1 MANEYILHPMTPYII
16 QPCQVIGKAE
26 YDIVVRENNEL
37 KSTISILNNQL
48 KNHIEL
54 INTHYTEI
62 NELREENRNL
72 RSIIGELKKT
82 NEDILSGLRGRD
94 IAKKVETIAL
104 HLLFHK
110 YKTCKLSSLVEV
122 LEFLEKLCENTLSQK
137 KRDIWNKNV
146 NPEQQAKII
155 EYYKE
160 NMDELDDV
168 RFSVSLLK
176 ADGNNIAHIDIKDI
190 NKEEVLKSFENNEN
204 MEHVV
209 YCFNYIK
216 RYDHP
221 I

>member
-1 MANEYILHPMTPYII
+1 
-16 QPCQVIGKAE
+16 
-26 YDIVVRENNEL
+26 
-37 KSTISILNNQL
+37 
-48 KNHIEL
+48 
-54 INTHYTEI
+54 
-62 NELREENRNL
+62 
-72 RSIIGELKKT
+72 
-82 NEDILSGLRGRD
+82 
-94 IAKKVETIAL
+94 
-104 HLLFHK
+104 
-110 YKTCKLSSLVEV
+110 LVEV

-216 RYDHP
+216 KYDHP